1 MRSIFLQYFKYANVF
16 IYLLEDGSIITLPV
30 HLIRVANVMIG
41 GEPVLEF
48 NCKSV
53 RDDMRQQGTKAQ
65 KNFLEDEDLKV
76 RLEGF
81 PSEVADALNKGADWV
96 QLNPENTFVLQDVKE
111 DWMRYAVPM
120 VATCLNAFKRKALI
134 AQYESALLN
143 LGAHSFVHV
152 TYGDSK
158 SDIMPDITA
167 LNAVNALF
175 RRAMTGSALATT
187 NQLCK
192 ATVIQPDTKEM
203 FDDDKYR
210 DVNAEILSAGGISG
224 IIVSGR
230 AEDGSNFASAQVS
243 MQTAAIRI
251 KQARDNFCELM
262 NKINLRVNGDHLPYS
277 KVNRLPKFEM
287 IPIDLS
293 GTSKFQKTCMELW
306 GLGCLSTETMLDYH
320 GFDWEQE
327 VKRKKEEVE
336 EGTYTLMNRSTLD
349 ATVIQPNPAQPETT
363 ETPNPVENPVTNPNT
378 HTGRPELDSD
388 ERTSDVN
395 KSMTGKQPKPS
406 NPEGSME
413 E

>member
-1 MRSIFLQYFKYANVF
+1 MMRIAVYQRHAGATREENQSALEEWYARQPEELLGSTPEEVQRDISGILDWVYSDRFTAARRMVRDSTTVSESQMDIVLNQWSRSSRRIVFLLLVRTRLGQPRISAADIGKATGISVRTVYDVIHKLVDSEVIIRTNVF

-30 HLIRVANVMIG
+30 HLIRIANVMIG

-65 KNFLEDEDLKV
+65 KSFLEDEDLKV

-81 PSEVADALNKGADWV
+81 PPEVSDALNKGADWV

-111 DWMRYAVPM
+111 DWARYAVPM
-120 VATCLNAFKRKALI
+120 VATCLSAFRRKALI

-152 TYGDSK
+152 TYGDAK

-187 NQLCK
+187 NHLCK

-251 KQARDNFCELM
+251 KQARDNFCE
-262 NKINLRVNGDHLPYS
+262 
-277 KVNRLPKFEM
+277 
-287 IPIDLS
+287 
-293 GTSKFQKTCMELW
+293 
-306 GLGCLSTETMLDYH
+306 
-320 GFDWEQE
+320 
-327 VKRKKEEVE
+327 
-336 EGTYTLMNRSTLD
+336 
-349 ATVIQPNPAQPETT
+349 
-363 ETPNPVENPVTNPNT
+363 
-378 HTGRPELDSD
+378 
-388 ERTSDVN
+388 
-395 KSMTGKQPKPS
+395 
-406 NPEGSME
+406 
-413 E
+413 